1 MVIIQAKSDSVGA
14 VSYTDD
20 LRYNYEIKDTS
31 TSTASDYANAGA
43 SPTLVAFAVRDVGS
57 ALTLTNTVG
66 GADPADYVRFTVPAG
81 ERLSS
86 FKLTAYESADGLAF
100 IGIQAGTVVTA
111 TPQYPSVL
119 KGYTHFGS
127 GASGASVGS
136 ELIAKLGGPL
146 EPGDYSLWIQQL
158 GAATSY
164 VFTLTTEKDQDQ
176 PVGAYPGAATYS
188 ISPAQSIVNEG
199 SPAAFTVTTTNV
211 AAGTAL
217 TYTLT
222 GISAADIVGGAL
234 SGTIAVGSN
243 GQATISVPIAA
254 DQTTEG
260 DEKLTVTI
268 QSNSAS
274 VTIKDTSIAG
284 AVITGTTNADALVGT
299 AGADTLNGLAGNDTL
314 TGGLGNDVLEGG
326 DGVDVAVFAY
336 PAENYRLELQNPSPT
351 VSFSGPMIAI
361 NPPPPTEG
369 TDSLTNIE
377 RLEFSDK
384 LLAIN
389 LQASAGQVAK
399 TLGTVFGKAAVAN
412 KAYVGIGLHYADH
425 LGYSYESLMQL
436 AISARL
442 SANPSNGQVVDLLYT
457 NVVGQAP
464 DTDTRK
470 VYTDLLDNRT
480 YTVASLGV
488 LAADTDLNKAN
499 INLAGLSQTGLEY
512 SPFTG

>member
-1 MVIIQAKSDSVGA
+1 MVIIQSKSDSVGV

-43 SPTLVAFAVRDVGS
+43 SPTLVAFAVRDGGS
-57 ALTLTNTVG
+57 ALTLANTVG

-86 FKLTAYESADGLAF
+86 FKLTAYESADGVAF
-100 IGIQAGTVVTA
+100 IGIQAGTAVTA
-111 TPQYPSVL
+111 TAQSPFGL

-127 GASGASVGS
+127 GGGSDVGS
-136 ELIAKLGGPL
+136 ELIAKLGGPF
-146 EPGDYSLWIQQL
+146 EPGDYSVWIQQL
-158 GAATSY
+158 GETTSY
-164 VFTLTTEKDQDQ
+164 VFTLTTERYQGQ
-176 PVGAYPGAATYS
+176 PAGVYPGAATYS
-188 ISPAQSIVNEG
+188 ISPALPTVNEG
-199 SPAAFTVTTTNV
+199 SSAAFTVTTTNV
-211 AAGTAL
+211 ATGTAL

-234 SGTIAVGSN
+234 SGTTTVGSN

-260 DEKLTVTI
+260 DETLTITI

-284 AVITGTTNADALVGT
+284 AVITGTMNADALVGT

-326 DGVDVAVFAY
+326 AGVDVAVFAY
-336 PAENYRLELQNPSPT
+336 PAENYILELQNPSPT

-361 NPPPPTEG
+361 YPPPPTEG

-377 RLEFSDK
+377 RLKFSDK
-384 LLAIN
+384 SFAID

-399 TLGTVFGKAAVAN
+399 TLGAVFGKAAVAN
-412 KAYVGIGLHYADH
+412 KAYVGIGLHYTDH

-436 AISARL
+436 AINARL
-442 SANPSNGQVVDLLYT
+442 GANPSNGQVVDLLYT
-457 NVVGQAP
+457 NVVGKAP
-464 DTDTRK
+464 DAPTRK

-480 YTVASLGV
+480 HTVASLGV

-499 INLAGLSQTGLEY
+499 INLVGLAQTGLEY